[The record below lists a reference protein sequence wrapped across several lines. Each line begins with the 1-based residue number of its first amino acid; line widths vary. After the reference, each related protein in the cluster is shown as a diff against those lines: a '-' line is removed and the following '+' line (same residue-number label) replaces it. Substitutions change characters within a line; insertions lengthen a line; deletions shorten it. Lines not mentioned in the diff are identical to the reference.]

1 MMMSSL
7 LINKRH
13 TGMGK
18 YVDINVGMYEKYG
31 LYFVRDLNK
40 LRVPFVRTRKSYGFH
55 SDKIRRIYGF
65 SKYVT
70 RNVMGSGSYGL
81 RVNSGRVQNGSGSD
95 TGCGALLSHHPG
107 YTPAKVILPRRPP
120 GGAYGKTIWVH
131 DHQATFRYPSGQ
143 QRRMGPQAMVLLQH
157 WCM

>member
-31 LYFVRDLNK
+31 LHFVRDPNK

-95 TGCGALLSHHPG
+95 TGCRALIVFALD
-107 YTPAKVILPRRPP
+107 PRINLK
-120 GGAYGKTIWVH
+120 Y
-131 DHQATFRYPSGQ
+131 FRNEE
-143 QRRMGPQAMVLLQH
+143 
-157 WCM
+157 

>member
-31 LYFVRDLNK
+31 LHFVRDPNK
-40 LRVPFVRTRKSYGFH
+40 LWVPFVRTRKSYGFH

-81 RVNSGRVQNGSGSD
+81 RVNSGRGQNGSGSD
-95 TGCGALLSHHPG
+95 TSCGAL
-107 YTPAKVILPRRPP
+107 VIMELKHEEVRPEDKFAYKTGGLLTNEQKKEIRR
-120 GGAYGKTIWVH
+120 
-131 DHQATFRYPSGQ
+131 
-143 QRRMGPQAMVLLQH
+143 
-157 WCM
+157 